1 MVQSTVKMIAS
12 PRLSPRGAG
21 HCSSVCQGLIT
32 QPDPGQDKPVSAS
45 VRNYFVVCRSVI
57 MISQEGQA
65 SRLSHK
71 ILAVLT
77 EYGIIG
83 TQSYFST

>member
-1 MVQSTVKMIAS
+1 MVQSRVKIPAS
-12 PRLSPRGAG
+12 PRLSPRGGG

-32 QPDPGQDKPVSAS
+32 QPDRGQDKPVSAS
-45 VRNYFVVCRSVI
+45 VRNYFVVCRKVI

-71 ILAVLT
+71 ILVVLT

-83 TQSYFST
+83 TQSYFNT

>member
-12 PRLSPRGAG
+12 PRLSPRGGG

-45 VRNYFVVCRSVI
+45 VRNYFVVCRKVI
-57 MISQEGQA
+57 MISQEGQV

>member
-1 MVQSTVKMIAS
+1 MYCGPVHGKNTSFAS
-12 PRLSPRGAG
+12 LVSRGAG

-45 VRNYFVVCRSVI
+45 VRNYFVVCRKVI

-71 ILAVLT
+71 IL
-77 EYGIIG
+77 IK
-83 TQSYFST
+83 F